1 MTRFKSCLVAV
12 VTFSIFLI
20 TPADASL
27 LVYEPFNYPAQ
38 AVLDGLPPNALNLTG
53 PYVAI
58 GTLPFQEVEAASPG
72 LTYGS
77 LLGAPVAV
85 GNRLTQSD
93 GITAGGAI
101 VGVDQDVVVNP
112 GNAVYFSAL
121 FTFDDSSNGN
131 RLANITLT
139 DLDNGDLIRFG
150 EAGVGVRAIRIEAD
164 TVATGQQVANGADQA
179 FTDGQTLFL
188 IGRYT
193 NSATANADV
202 VELIGYDIADADI
215 LPAAFNPADPNA
227 EFSYSIGS
235 LNIDLAK
242 ISEITFTIRG
252 DANNFIDELRIGST
266 YAAIVPEPGT
276 IGILLIGLAGLAV
289 ASRFTFARRTSATH
303 C

>member
-1 MTRFKSCLVAV
+1 MTRFRIYLAAAL
-12 VTFSIFLI
+12 TFSVFLI
-20 TPADASL
+20 TPAEGSL
-27 LVYEPFNYPAQ
+27 LVYEPFNYPAGV
-38 AVLDGLPPNALNLTG
+38 VLDGAPPTGFNLSG

-58 GTLPFQEVEAASPG
+58 GNLPFQEVEVASPG

-77 LLGAPVAV
+77 LIGPPAAA
-85 GNRLTQSD
+85 GNRLTQIN
-93 GITAGGAI
+93 GVTAGGAI

-164 TVATGQQVANGADQA
+164 TIATGQQVANGADQA

-193 NSATANADV
+193 NSATANADL

-227 EFSYSIGS
+227 EFSYSIGN
-235 LNIDLAK
+235 LNINLAK

-276 IGILLIGLAGLAV
+276 IGILLIGLAGLAI
-289 ASRFTFARRTSATH
+289 ARRLTSARRT
-303 C
+303 